1 MKRRNTRG
9 RASWGCPPFR
19 RTAWSSWRKKRG
31 RALSGFSL
39 TELLVA
45 LAILAL
51 LAAAAVPLWQ
61 RQVQKA
67 HRLDATDTL
76 MRIAVLQERFYFD
89 NGRYAAAAELGQTPP
104 AGLGVTGTERNYY
117 RLQLQTTDSDAAAGF
132 SLTATADPNGPQASD
147 EQCHE
152 FSLDSTGQR
161 TSETASGEDSTTTC
175 WP

>member
-1 MKRRNTRG
+1 MKL
-9 RASWGCPPFR
+9 
-19 RTAWSSWRKKRG
+19 RKKRG

-67 HRLDATDTL
+67 RRLDATDTL
-76 MRIAVLQERFYFD
+76 MRIAVLQERFYFE
-89 NGRYAAAAELGQTPP
+89 NGRYASDLAAPP
-104 AGLGVTGTERNYY
+104 PTGLGITGTGRSYY
-117 RLQLQTTDSDAAAGF
+117 RLQLQAIDTDAAASF
-132 SLTATADPNGPQASD
+132 SLTATADQNGPQASD

-152 FSLDSTGQR
+152 FSLDSTGHR
-161 TSETASGEDSTTTC
+161 TSENASGEDTTTTC